1 MLTKDEIKFFKEN
14 KHEITKEILDIL
26 RSKGNDGKRQAVEIL
41 ETEQNDRRYYID
53 SSGQP
58 ISFDGNKALK
68 KPGTLMSLHNIHEEE
83 IERCATDFNYFREN
97 YIQIKTPKGI
107 DFPEIRDYQQRLISA
122 MLEDKNEEVVG
133 LIGRQCI
140 SGNSILE
147 LEDMNVTIKD
157 LFEEPDFGI
166 KEQIE

>member
-1 MLTKDEIKFFKEN
+1 MLKKEEIEFFKNN
-14 KHEITKEILDIL
+14 KHEITSEILQLL
-26 RSKGNDGKRQAVEIL
+26 RSKGNKGKHQALEIL
-41 ETEQNDRRYYID
+41 ETEKNDRRYYID
-53 SSGQP
+53 SDGQP

-68 KPGTLMSLHNIHEEE
+68 KPGTLMNLSPIHLEE
-83 IERCATDFNYFREN
+83 IERCADDFNHFREN

-140 SGNSILE
+140 AGNTTLD
-147 LEDMNVTIKD
+147 LQDMNITIKE
-157 LFEEPDFGI
+157 LFEYPECRMH
-166 KEQIE
+166 EQE